1 MSGRTVVEET
11 PVEETPAEKKQ
22 TVWLCIT
29 TCYAGLVRYEKGVK
43 VKGGDFSK
51 NPNFKKVQ

>member
-1 MSGRTVVEET
+1 MADSTTTDE
-11 PVEETPAEKKQ
+11 KQ
-22 TVWLCIT
+22 TVWQCIT